1 MYCTQDDVCRVT
13 MIKGIAAIVGRPNVG
28 KSTIFNRM
36 IGERKSIVEDTPG
49 VTRDRIYG
57 KAEWLTQEFR
67 LIDTGGIQLADQPFQ
82 EEIRMQVEI
91 AMEEADVIVF
101 IVSGKDGIT
110 NDDEYIARMLQKS
123 KKPVLLAVNKIDNTE
138 MQSNIYE
145 FYNLGLGDPIAV
157 SGVHGIGIGDVLDQM
172 IAAFPTREKNDYDG
186 MTKFCL
192 IGRPNVGKSSLVNAI
207 LREDRSIVSD
217 IEGTTRDAIDTP
229 FKHDDKEY
237 VVIDTA
243 GIRKRGKVY
252 ESIEKYSVL
261 RAMSAI
267 ERSDVVLVVI
277 DGESGI
283 RDQDKHVAGYAHE
296 AGKGVILVYNK
307 WDCVEKDE
315 QTMVK
320 VEKKLRQEFIYLDYA
335 PIVFVSA
342 KTGQRVNA
350 LLPIIDEVHDASLLR
365 IQTNVLNEVI
375 MDAQLMTPPPTHKG
389 LRLKIYYASQ
399 VAVAPPTIVLFVN
412 DPHLLHFSY
421 QRYLENRLREA
432 FGFVGTT
439 LRILAR
445 ERK

>member
-1 MYCTQDDVCRVT
+1 

-91 AMEEADVIVF
+91 AMDEADVVIFV
-101 IVSGKDGIT
+101 VNGREGIT
-110 NDDEYIARMLQKS
+110 HDDEYIARLLQKS
-123 KKPVLLAVNKIDNTE
+123 EKPILLAVNKIDNQE
-138 MQSNIYE
+138 MMSEIYE
-145 FYNLGLGDPIAV
+145 FYQLGVGDPIAV
-157 SGVHGIGIGDVLDQM
+157 SGVHGIGIGDILDQM
-172 IAAFPTREKNDYDG
+172 IRSFPSKSISEYES

-207 LREDRSIVSD
+207 LKQERSIVSN
-217 IEGTTRDAIDTP
+217 IEGTTRDAIDTA
-229 FKHDDKEY
+229 FQNDGKDY

-252 ESIEKYSVL
+252 ENIEKYSVL

-267 ERSDVVLVVI
+267 ERSDVVLVLI

-283 RDQDKHVAGYAHE
+283 REQDKHVAGYAHE

-315 QTMVK
+315 QTMNQIT
-320 VEKKLRQEFIYLDYA
+320 KKLRQEFIYLDYA

-342 KTGQRVNA
+342 KTSQRVNT
-350 LLPIIDEVHDASLLR
+350 LLPLIDQVHDASLLR
-365 IQTNVLNEVI
+365 IQTNILNEVL

-389 LRLKIYYASQ
+389 QRLKIYYASQ
-399 VAVAPPTIVLFVN
+399 VAVAPPTFVLFVN

-432 FGFVGTT
+432 FGFIGTP
-439 LRILAR
+439 IHIIAR

>member
-1 MYCTQDDVCRVT
+1 
-13 MIKGIAAIVGRPNVG
+13 MIRGIAAIVGRPNVG

-57 KAEWLTQEFR
+57 KVEWLTQEFR

-91 AMEEADVIVF
+91 AVDEADVIVF
-101 IVSGKDGIT
+101 VVNGKEGIT
-110 NDDEYIARMLQKS
+110 NDDEYIARMLQRS
-123 KKPVLLAVNKIDNTE
+123 KKPVILAVNKVDNAE
-138 MQSNIYE
+138 MQNNIYE
-145 FYNLGLGDPIAV
+145 FYNLGIGDPIAI
-157 SGVHGIGIGDVLDQM
+157 SGVHGIGIGDILDKVLQS
-172 IAAFPTREKNDYDG
+172 FPEKKLNDYEG

-192 IGRPNVGKSSLVNAI
+192 IGRPNVGKSSLVNA
-207 LREDRSIVSD
+207 LLKEERSIVSQV
-217 IEGTTRDAIDTP
+217 EGTTRDAIDTA
-229 FKHDDKEY
+229 FHRDDKDY

-252 ESIEKYSVL
+252 EAIEKYSVL

-267 ERSDVVLVVI
+267 ERSDVVLVVL
-277 DGESGI
+277 DGEQGV
-283 RDQDKHVAGYAHE
+283 REQDKHVAGYAHE

-315 QTMVK
+315 QTMNQIT
-320 VEKKLRQEFIYLDYA
+320 KKLRQEFIYLDYA
-335 PIVFVSA
+335 PILFVSA
-342 KTGQRVNA
+342 KSGQRVNA
-350 LLPIIDEVHDASLLR
+350 LLPLIDEVHDFSLLR
-365 IQTNVLNEVI
+365 IQTNILNEVI

-389 LRLKIYYASQ
+389 QRLKIYYASQ

-412 DPHLLHFSY
+412 DPNLLHFSY

-432 FGFVGTT
+432 FGFSGTT
-439 LRILAR
+439 IRIIAR

>member
-1 MYCTQDDVCRVT
+1 

-91 AMEEADVIVF
+91 AMEEADVIIFV
-101 IVSGKDGIT
+101 VNGKDGIT
-110 NDDEYIARMLQKS
+110 NDDEYIAKMLQRS
-123 KKPVLLAVNKIDNTE
+123 EKPVLLAVNKIDNTE
-138 MQSNIYE
+138 MQVNVYE
-145 FYNLGLGDPIAV
+145 FYNLGLGDPIAI
-157 SGVHGIGIGDVLDQM
+157 SGVHGIGIGDLLDQM
-172 IAAFPTREKNDYDG
+172 IAAFPQKTRNDYEG

-207 LREDRSIVSD
+207 LRQDRSIVSD

-229 FKHDDKEY
+229 FKQDGKEY

-252 ESIEKYSVL
+252 ENVEKYSVL

-307 WDCVEKDE
+307 WDTVEKDE
-315 QTMVK
+315 QTMVQM
-320 VEKKLRQEFIYLDYA
+320 EKKLRQEFIYLDYA

-342 KTGQRVNA
+342 KTGQRIQN
-350 LLPIIDEVHDASLLR
+350 LIPIIDQVHDASLLR
-365 IQTNVLNEVI
+365 IQTNILNEVI

-389 LRLKIYYASQ
+389 QRLKIYYASQ